1 MKKLKVIII
10 VLLLCSALAAGCL
23 ELPDKDDRS
32 SEQYAGDSNEDTDD
46 TQTSNGDT
54 TPQEV
59 VEEGGTPEI
68 MIASAISK
76 PTNIEIQI
84 KNLGDGTAR
93 QVYCALIG
101 IDSAP
106 DYSSEEL
113 QDFAEYKEALK
124 QVSYNSILEG
134 NFVYDTGYSTAGK
147 ENLTISG
154 EFIRQQYIDMI
165 PPKTTIDVEMPVPDK
180 TYAEVL
186 KVTWMTGQEED
197 LVVY

>member
-1 MKKLKVIII
+1 MKKFNVIVI
-10 VLLLCSALAAGCL
+10 VLVICSALASGCL
-23 ELPDKDDRS
+23 ELPDKNDRS
-32 SEQYAGDSNEDTDD
+32 GEQYAGDAEDTDD
-46 TQTSNGDT
+46 TQTSADT
-54 TPQEV
+54 TDSQDS

-101 IDSAP
+101 INSEP
-106 DYSSEEL
+106 DYSDDQL
-113 QDFAEYKEALK
+113 QDFAEYNEALK
-124 QVSYNSILEG
+124 HVSYNSILEG
-134 NFVYDTGYSTAGK
+134 TYSYDTEFSTENK
-147 ENLTISG
+147 DNLTISG

-165 PPKTTIDVEMPVPDK
+165 PPKTTIDVEMPLPDK
-180 TYAEVL
+180 EYEEVL
-186 KVTWMTGQEED
+186 KVTWITGQEED